1 MTLEHGMIAPEKKL
15 RRVLVID
22 DELGPRESLR
32 ILLKKQYDVFCADS
46 VAKGLEILRESE
58 PDVIVSDIRM
68 PGQSGIE
75 GLRSIRD
82 INPEIPVIMLT
93 GFGALETAQEAIRL
107 GASDYLKKPFEM
119 KEMLEVIQRNV
130 ERSDL
135 VRRREESRR
144 TLEELNRQLLDEM
157 GTKTRL
163 ASIGQASAEL
173 VHDLRNPM
181 MIILG
186 YVQLLAEELGDA
198 TDQTGE
204 KPAETNEYIE
214 RIEQNVRQCKDLIE
228 SWLDLS
234 RNNTMT
240 LEPTNL
246 AELVKEV
253 VELLHP
259 SAFKAGA
266 VIEYEAPSQ
275 AMDILGHG
283 VQLRRALQNLIGNA
297 IDAMPET
304 DGCIRVTCS
313 EQEGRVVVAI
323 SDNGQGIEQDKLQ
336 KIFEP
341 FFTEKKNGKGTG
353 LGLCITKKIIE
364 EHGGNLE
371 IESVRGKGTRIWFRL
386 PRREQAPQPT

>member
-1 MTLEHGMIAPEKKL
+1 MIAPEKKL

-304 DGCIRVTCS
+304 DGRIRITCS